1 MKHRLLFWSGLFLLL
16 PLGLTAQLR
25 YQMGLLTGVQYTLL
39 RSDLFTTASGRVAPV
54 VGFAFAVG
62 PHRRWELLQEVVL
75 TEGGAHA
82 RAVYFRAGAPPED
95 HLYTYKYYSFETSL
109 FVGWQPSRE
118 VPLWLQAGA
127 FLGGNFDH
135 LNRQQR
141 EFMIGDYEN
150 INRAVR
156 AVELNDAFSGLDYGP
171 AAGLALGEGRF
182 RASARY
188 YLGVK
193 NLYRYLDFA
202 TPGPYL
208 QTSALRCSLTY
219 FLK

>member
-1 MKHRLLFWSGLFLLL
+1 MLW

-62 PHRRWELLQEVVL
+62 PRRRWELVQEVVL

-109 FVGWQPSRE
+109 FASWQPSRE

-141 EFMIGDYEN
+141 EYMIGDYEN

-156 AVELNDAFSGLDYGP
+156 AVELNDAFSGLDYG
-171 AAGLALGEGRF
+171 AAVGLALGEGRF

-188 YLGVK
+188 YLGMK

-202 TPGPYL
+202 APGPYL
-208 QTSALRCSLTY
+208 LTSALRCSLAY

>member
-1 MKHRLLFWSGLFLLL
+1 MNRLYFFFGLFAGLM
-16 PLGLTAQLR
+16 PLALAAQLR
-25 YQMGLLTGVQYTLL
+25 YQMGFLSGVQYTLL
-39 RSDLFTTASGRVAPV
+39 RSDMFTTASGRVAPV

-62 PHRRWELLQEVVL
+62 PRRWWELTQEVVL

-82 RAVYFRAGAPPED
+82 HAVYFRADAPPES
-95 HLYTYKYYSFETSL
+95 HLYTYKFYSFETAL
-109 FVGWQPSRE
+109 LVGWQPSRD
-118 VPLWLQAGA
+118 VPLWLQAGG

-135 LNRQQR
+135 LNRRQR
-141 EFMIGDYEN
+141 ELMIGDYEN
-150 INRAVR
+150 INRATR
-156 AVELNDAFSGLDYGP
+156 AVELNDAFSGLDYGL
-171 AAGLALGEGRF
+171 AAGIALGEGRF
-182 RASARY
+182 RANARY

-208 QTSALRCSLTY
+208 RTSALRCSLAY

>member
-1 MKHRLLFWSGLFLLL
+1 MLW

-62 PHRRWELLQEVVL
+62 PRRRWDLVQEVVL

-109 FVGWQPSRE
+109 FASWLPSRE

-141 EFMIGDYEN
+141 EYMIGDYEN

-156 AVELNDAFSGLDYGP
+156 AVELNDAFSGLDYG
-171 AAGLALGEGRF
+171 AAVGLALGEGRF

-188 YLGVK
+188 YLGMK

-202 TPGPYL
+202 APGPYL
-208 QTSALRCSLTY
+208 RTSALRCSLAY